1 MCIIDVAPSSYFSCT
16 IATLA
21 PSFHTIYYVPKDKF
35 SSSSSLSSKSLQQPI
50 HKGSHQQFED
60 WYTQLVFWCP
70 KMVSI
75 STVRFYSSILSW
87 GVDGPRVLFNLG
99 WGCTPGPCHKN
110 KVIEFIP
117 HGASEFE
124 LTRCLKI
131 AQKVLFYNELIPYS
145 HIFLNFRAKIHNKNL
160 SL

>member
-60 WYTQLVFWCP
+60 WYIHSWSFLMP
-70 KMVSI
+70 KNGPDYFLFFN
-75 STVRFYSSILSW
+75 TVMGCGRIRS
-87 GVDGPRVLFNLG
+87 RVLFNLG
-99 WGCTPGPCHKN
+99 WGCTPGPTIKTKSLDGYLMESEWIWTGTAFKN
-110 KVIEFIP
+110 PSK
-117 HGASEFE
+117 S
-124 LTRCLKI
+124 
-131 AQKVLFYNELIPYS
+131 LIS
-145 HIFLNFRAKIHNKNL
+145 QTLQADSR
-160 SL
+160 